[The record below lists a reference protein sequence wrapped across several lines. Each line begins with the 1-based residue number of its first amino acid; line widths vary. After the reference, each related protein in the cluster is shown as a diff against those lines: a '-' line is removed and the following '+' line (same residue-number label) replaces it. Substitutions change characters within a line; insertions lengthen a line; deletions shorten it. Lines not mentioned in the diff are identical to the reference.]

1 MHRRFPLI
9 VALGVVFLTT
19 ITRGVLAAGPSPDPS
34 KSPPKSPTTTTS
46 STATTTTTTAP
57 PPPPSSPP
65 PSQPSQP
72 PPSQPSQPPPNQ
84 PPPNK
89 TPTSCTPNAK
99 HEVAPKVGSTTNYKA
114 GEGGSADIN
123 RTGQTELQV
132 TSATPSPGWS
142 NIIFTPSGQ
151 SVRVKYTD
159 NNNPRHFVRLVISL
173 NNAGTEIHVRTTT
186 CQ

>member
-19 ITRGVLAAGPSPDPS
+19 ITRGVLAAGSPQDPS
-34 KSPPKSPTTTTS
+34 KSPPKSPPTTAS
-46 STATTTTTTAP
+46 TTTTTTAP
-57 PPPPSSPP
+57 P
-65 PSQPSQP
+65 QQQP
-72 PPSQPSQPPPNQ
+72 PPQQPPPQQPPPNQ

-89 TPTSCTPNAK
+89 TPTSCSPAAK
-99 HEVAPKVGSTTNYKA
+99 HEAAPKVGSTTNYKA
-114 GEGGSADIN
+114 GEGGSADVN
-123 RTGQTELQV
+123 RTGPTQLQV

-142 NIIFTPSGQ
+142 HIVFTASGQ

-173 NNAGTEIHVRTTT
+173 NNSGTEIHVRTTT

>member
-19 ITRGVLAAGPSPDPS
+19 ITHGVLAAGPSPDPS
-34 KSPPKSPTTTTS
+34 KSPPKSPPTTAS
-46 STATTTTTTAP
+46 TTTTTT
-57 PPPPSSPP
+57 SPP
-65 PSQPSQP
+65 PQQQP
-72 PPSQPSQPPPNQ
+72 PPQQPPPQQPPPQQPPPNQ

-89 TPTSCTPNAK
+89 TPTSCSPNAK
-99 HEVAPKVGSTTNYKA
+99 HEAAPKIGSTTNYKA

-123 RTGQTELQV
+123 RTGPTQLQV
-132 TSATPSPGWS
+132 TAATASPGWS
-142 NIIFTPSGQ
+142 NIVFTPSGQ

-173 NNAGTEIHVRTTT
+173 NNSGTEIHVRTTT